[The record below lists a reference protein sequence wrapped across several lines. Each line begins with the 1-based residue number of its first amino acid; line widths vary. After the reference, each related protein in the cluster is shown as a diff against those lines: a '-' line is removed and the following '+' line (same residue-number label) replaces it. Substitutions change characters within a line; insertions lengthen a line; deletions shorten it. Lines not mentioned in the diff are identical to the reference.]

1 MGVAHVWDKSLQ
13 QVAEVLFDIVVWNM
27 KCGGNNCLER
37 EGVGRE
43 GLQPG
48 PVLLML

>member
-13 QVAEVLFDIVVWNM
+13 QVAEVLFDIVV
-27 KCGGNNCLER
+27 LER